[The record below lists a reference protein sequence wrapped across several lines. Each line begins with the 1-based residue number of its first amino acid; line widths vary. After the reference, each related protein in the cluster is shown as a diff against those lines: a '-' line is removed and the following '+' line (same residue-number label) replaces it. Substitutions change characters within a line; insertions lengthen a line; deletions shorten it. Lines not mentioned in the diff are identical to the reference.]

1 MRSKRARGRRGVHW
15 RALAILAWALSASVV
30 AGALEIPSP
39 SGAPGF
45 GWQVKVLPNGNIVI
59 NDPNAG
65 PSESGAVHL
74 YRPDGT
80 RISTLT
86 GSSPYDYV
94 GEDPVIVLP
103 DGNFLVVSYSWNNG
117 TALRAGA
124 VTWVS
129 ATDGLDG
136 EISAENSIVGTSEDD
151 AVGGNVFVLANGN
164 YLVASV
170 SWHNNGVEY
179 AGAVT
184 WGSRDGT
191 THGPVSPANSLV
203 GTTTFDYVGAS
214 VTVLANGNYLV
225 VSPLW
230 NNGAATQ
237 AGAITWADGETG
249 VAGAVSAENS
259 LVGATAG
266 DMLGNGVGYREHP
279 WILANGNAVVLSPD
293 WDNGDLVDAGAATW
307 IDGTHGLIGTVS
319 ASNSLVG
326 THAGDRIGDG
336 YSYDGFFDLGNGRY
350 AIVSPQWQR
359 DGVARAGAITWGSDA
374 SGIAGPVSASNS
386 LVGTAADD
394 LLLAWIRPLANG
406 NAVVQFPNWD
416 NGAVADAG
424 AVTWID
430 GTAPVVGTV
439 SAANS
444 LVGSMTNDYVGK
456 SVTPLANGNY
466 VVVSPEWH
474 NGSAAVAGAAT
485 WMDGTHAGTG
495 AVSTSNSLYGADND
509 WVADA
514 GVVALANGNYVVLS
528 DYWNNGAAT
537 GAGAVTW
544 GDGAHG
550 IVGAVSP
557 ANSLVGDSPNDA
569 VGQQAFA
576 LPGGNVAIMSASWH
590 QVGAVT
596 WMDGASGRVGPVS
609 SVNSLVGNQIGDDV
623 GTVTVL
629 GGSGNYVVG
638 VPHWGSGTHYD
649 LGAAAWGN
657 ARTGVAGPISS
668 ANALVGTDDGD
679 QIGQTITAVGNGNAV
694 IDNHTSVTLMRGAS
708 GLAGGVSAA
717 DTIHAPDIYGAGSI
731 DYDATH
737 DRLVVGWYRGYSV
750 TVFQADLV
758 FKNGLD

>member
-394 LLLAWIRPLANG
+394 LLLA
-406 NAVVQFPNWD
+406 
-416 NGAVADAG
+416 
-424 AVTWID
+424 
-430 GTAPVVGTV
+430 
-439 SAANS
+439 
-444 LVGSMTNDYVGK
+444 
-456 SVTPLANGNY
+456 
-466 VVVSPEWH
+466 
-474 NGSAAVAGAAT
+474 
-485 WMDGTHAGTG
+485 
-495 AVSTSNSLYGADND
+495 
-509 WVADA
+509 
-514 GVVALANGNYVVLS
+514 
-528 DYWNNGAAT
+528 
-537 GAGAVTW
+537 
-544 GDGAHG
+544 
-550 IVGAVSP
+550 
-557 ANSLVGDSPNDA
+557 
-569 VGQQAFA
+569 
-576 LPGGNVAIMSASWH
+576 
-590 QVGAVT
+590 
-596 WMDGASGRVGPVS
+596 
-609 SVNSLVGNQIGDDV
+609 
-623 GTVTVL
+623 
-629 GGSGNYVVG
+629 
-638 VPHWGSGTHYD
+638 
-649 LGAAAWGN
+649 
-657 ARTGVAGPISS
+657 
-668 ANALVGTDDGD
+668 
-679 QIGQTITAVGNGNAV
+679 
-694 IDNHTSVTLMRGAS
+694 
-708 GLAGGVSAA
+708 
-717 DTIHAPDIYGAGSI
+717 
-731 DYDATH
+731 
-737 DRLVVGWYRGYSV
+737 
-750 TVFQADLV
+750 
-758 FKNGLD
+758 

>member
-1 MRSKRARGRRGVHW
+1 MGSTGARSRCGLHW
-15 RALAILAWALSASVV
+15 SALASFGWMLSASCV
-30 AGALEIPSP
+30 AGTLEIPSP
-39 SGAPGF
+39 TGAPGF
-45 GWQVKVLPNGNIVI
+45 GWLVKVLPNGNIVI

-65 PSESGAVHL
+65 PSESGAIHL

-86 GSSPYDYV
+86 GSSQYDYV

-103 DGNFLVVSYSWNNG
+103 DGNFLVVSIGWNNG
-117 TALRAGA
+117 SAQHAGA

-151 AVGGNVFVLANGN
+151 GIGNKVYVLPNGN
-164 YLVASV
+164 YLVASN

-184 WGSRDGT
+184 WASRDGT

-203 GTTTFDYVGAS
+203 GTTTWDYVGAS

-237 AGAITWADGETG
+237 AGAITWANGETG
-249 VAGAVSAENS
+249 IAGAVSAQNS
-259 LVGATAG
+259 LVGATVN
-266 DMLGNGVGYREHP
+266 DRLGWGVGYYEHT
-279 WILANGNAVVLSPD
+279 WTLANGNAVVLSPD
-293 WDNGDLVDAGAATW
+293 WDNGAIVDAGAATW
-307 IDGTHGLIGTVS
+307 IDGAHGLIGTVS

-326 THAGDRIGDG
+326 TSAGDRIGDG

-350 AIVSPQWQR
+350 AVVSPQWQR

-374 SGIAGPVSASNS
+374 TGIAGPVSASNS
-386 LVGTAADD
+386 LVGGAPDD
-394 LLLAWIRPLANG
+394 LLVAWIRPLANG
-406 NAVVQFPNWD
+406 NAVAQIPRWD
-416 NGAVADAG
+416 NGAAADAG
-424 AVTWID
+424 AVTWLD
-430 GTAPVVGTV
+430 GTGPVVGAV

-444 LVGSMTNDYVGK
+444 LVGSTANDYVGQ
-456 SVTPLANGNY
+456 SLTPLANGNY
-466 VVVSPEWH
+466 VVVSPQWH
-474 NGSAAVAGAAT
+474 NGSAAIAGAAT
-485 WMDGTHAGTG
+485 WMDGTHAGAG

-537 GAGAVTW
+537 GAGAATW
-544 GDGAHG
+544 GDGAQG

-557 ANSLVGDSPNDA
+557 ANSLVGDSANDA
-569 VGQQAFA
+569 IGGQAFA
-576 LPGGNVAIMSASWH
+576 LPDGNVVLASTLWH

-596 WMDGASGRVGPVS
+596 WMDGASGRSGLVS
-609 SVNSLVGNQIGDDV
+609 SANSLVGSQIGLDL

-638 VPHWGSGTHYD
+638 AQYWTTGTHYD
-649 LGAAAWGN
+649 LGAAVWGN
-657 ARTGVAGPISS
+657 ARTGVAGNISS
-668 ANALVGTDDGD
+668 ANALVGTEDG
-679 QIGQTITAVGNGNAV
+679 QLLGKTVTAIGNGNAV
-694 IDNHTSVTLMRGAS
+694 IESHRAVTLMRGAS
-708 GLAGGVSAA
+708 GLTGNVSAG
-717 DTIHAPDIYGAGSI
+717 DTVDSPGNFGMGAF
-731 DYDATH
+731 DYDALR
-737 DRLVVGWYRGYSV
+737 DRLVIGWYGGYSV
-750 TVFQADLV
+750 TVFQADVL